1 MRGLIA
7 RYRIS
12 LFYIS
17 MGLVMIL
24 SYVHQHYWEIVYGMI
39 AMLFIGLIRKH
50 TSFIQCFQHWF

>member
-7 RYRIS
+7 RYRIT

-39 AMLFIGLIRKH
+39 AMLYRAY
-50 TSFIQCFQHWF
+50 T